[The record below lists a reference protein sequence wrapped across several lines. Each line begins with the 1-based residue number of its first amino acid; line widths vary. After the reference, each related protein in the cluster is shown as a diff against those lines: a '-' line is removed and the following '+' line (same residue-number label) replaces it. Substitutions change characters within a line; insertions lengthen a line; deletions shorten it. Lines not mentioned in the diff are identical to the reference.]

1 MTCRLAIDIGGTF
14 TDFALVEESS
24 GDVAIYKQLTTP
36 RDPSLCV
43 LDGAKRLLDAQGVS
57 FDKVKTIIHGTT
69 LVTNAV
75 IERKGARTA
84 MITTKGFRD
93 ILDIGNERRYD
104 LFDLRLVFPSPLI
117 PRQLRFEIDERISY
131 AGEVITP
138 VESNNLEGLLRKL
151 SAEHDLE
158 SLAICLLH
166 SYLNDMHEKLISALI
181 KERLPTLYI
190 STSSEVFPFMR
201 EYDRFTT
208 TTVNAYVQ
216 PVVDR
221 YLDRLE
227 KGFQRQGFA
236 GNLYIM
242 TSSGGTVTT
251 ETARR
256 LPVRM
261 LESGP
266 AAGVLMSAYLGRDL
280 DLPNLLSYD
289 MGGTTAK
296 GCLIRKGAPRKEY
309 HMEVAR
315 VHEFKQGS
323 GLPIKTPVIDMIEI
337 GSGGGSI
344 AEVDQRG
351 LIRVGPQSSGADP
364 GPACYSLGGSYATL
378 TDANLVLGYLDPD
391 FFVGGRMTLDL
402 EASRKVIR
410 EKIADPLGIKL
421 LEAAWGI
428 HEIINEDCAGA
439 FRVHASER
447 GVDYR
452 NCTMVAFGGSG
463 PIHALRISRKL
474 KIPRVVFPFGAGVFS
489 AFGLLV
495 SPLSFDSLRS
505 YRILHEDLTPRLFTE
520 TFQPLIEESSGLLK
534 YAGVGE
540 KEIRIVRRLDMRHLG
555 QGFEVEVT
563 LPDLLNPKELIEQ
576 LPNIFASEYQRRYAI
591 SLIDEPLEI
600 VNWKVE
606 AQSLSAMMGGKYH
619 PEETTGGSS
628 LKGYRQV
635 YFPEAKSYL
644 KAPIYDR
651 YALGP
656 GTHLEGPAI
665 VEERESTCIIG
676 IGDTVFVDDR
686 YNMVAEIGEE
696 VKHDQI

>member
-1 MTCRLAIDIGGTF
+1 MSYRLAIDIGGTF
-14 TDFALVEESS
+14 TDFALVEDSS

-36 RDPSLCV
+36 SDPSLCV
-43 LDGAKRLLDAQGVS
+43 LDGAKRLLNEQGVS
-57 FDKVKTIIHGTT
+57 FDVVKTIIHGTT

-84 MITTKGFRD
+84 MIITKGFRD

-104 LFDLRLVFPSPLI
+104 LFDLRLVFPAPLI
-117 PRQLRFEIDERISY
+117 PRGLRFEIEERISY

-138 VESNNLEGLLRKL
+138 LEPDNLEDLMKKL
-151 SAEHDLE
+151 VAEHDVE
-158 SLAICLLH
+158 SLAVCLLH
-166 SYLNDMHEKLISALI
+166 SYLNDMHERRISAFI
-181 KERLPTLYI
+181 KEHLPGLHI

-227 KGFQRQGFA
+227 KGFQGQGFA

-256 LPVRM
+256 FPVRM

-266 AAGVLMSAYLGRDL
+266 AAGVLMSAYLGRNL
-280 DLPNLLSYD
+280 NLPNLLSYD

-296 GCLIRKGAPRKEY
+296 GCLIRKGTPRKEY
-309 HMEVAR
+309 YMEVAR

-351 LIRVGPQSSGADP
+351 LIKVGPQSSGADP
-364 GPACYSLGGSYATL
+364 GPACYGLGGTYATL

-391 FFVGGRMTLDL
+391 FFVGGRMALDV
-402 EASRKVIR
+402 EASRRVIKER
-410 EKIADPLGIKL
+410 IAAPLGL
-421 LEAAWGI
+421 DVVDAAWGI
-428 HEIINEDCAGA
+428 HEIINEDCARA

-452 NCTMVAFGGSG
+452 NCTMIAFGGSG

-495 SPLSFDSLRS
+495 SPMSFDSLRS
-505 YRILHEDLTPRLFTE
+505 HRIFYEDLTPRLFTE
-520 TFQPLIEESSGLLK
+520 TFQPLIEESSDLLK
-534 YAGVGE
+534 HAGVE
-540 KEIRIVRRLDMRHLG
+540 QRDIRIVRRLDMRYLG

-563 LPDLLNPKELIEQ
+563 LPDLQSPKELVEQ
-576 LPNIFASEYQRRYAI
+576 IPKIFVAEYQKRYAI

-606 AQSLSAMMGGKYH
+606 AQGKATGMGGKYH
-619 PEETTGGSS
+619 PEDAAGDAA
-628 LKGYRQV
+628 LKGHRRV
-635 YFPEAKSYL
+635 FFPEAKAYL
-644 KAPIYDR
+644 QAPIYDR
-651 YALGP
+651 YALQP
-656 GTHLEGPAI
+656 GTSLKGPAI

-676 IGDTVFVDDR
+676 PGDRVVVDGR
-686 YNMVAEIGEE
+686 YNLVAEIGKEGN
-696 VKHDQI
+696 DD

>member
-1 MTCRLAIDIGGTF
+1 MSYRLAIDIGGTF
-14 TDFALVEESS
+14 TDFALVEDSS
-24 GDVAIYKQLTTP
+24 GDMAIYKQLTTP
-36 RDPSLCV
+36 SDPSLCV
-43 LDGAKRLLDAQGVS
+43 LDGAKRLLGEQGVS
-57 FDKVKTIIHGTT
+57 FDRVKTIIHGTT

-117 PRQLRFEIDERISY
+117 PRNLRFEIEERISY
-131 AGEVITP
+131 AGEVITSL
-138 VESNNLEGLLRKL
+138 ESHTLEALLKKVL
-151 SAEHDLE
+151 AEHDVE
-158 SLAICLLH
+158 SLAVCLLH
-166 SYLNDMHEKLISALI
+166 SYLNDTHEKRICAFI
-181 KERLPTLYI
+181 KEHIPGLYL
-190 STSSEVFPFMR
+190 SSSSEVFPFMR

-227 KGFQRQGFA
+227 KGFQRQGFT

-266 AAGVLMSAYLGRDL
+266 AAGVLMSAYLGRNL

-315 VHEFKQGS
+315 IHEFKQGS

-364 GPACYSLGGSYATL
+364 GPACYGLGGTFATL
-378 TDANLVLGYLDPD
+378 TDANLVLGYLDPN
-391 FFVGGRMTLDL
+391 FFVGGRMALDV

-410 EKIADPLGIKL
+410 EKIADPLGLQVID
-421 LEAAWGI
+421 AAWGI
-428 HEIINEDCAGA
+428 HEIINEQCARA

-452 NCTMVAFGGSG
+452 NCTMIAFGGSG

-495 SPLSFDSLRS
+495 SPLSFDSLKS
-505 YRILHEDLTPRLFTE
+505 HRILHKDLTPRLFTE
-520 TFQPLIEESSGLLK
+520 TFQPLIDESSGLLK
-534 YAGVGE
+534 HAGVGE
-540 KEIRIVRRLDMRHLG
+540 QEIRVVRRLDMRYLG

-563 LPDLLNPKELIEQ
+563 LPDLQNPKEVIEQ
-576 LPNIFASEYQRRYAI
+576 IPGLFVAEYQKRYAI

-600 VNWKVE
+600 VNWKIEV
-606 AQSLSAMMGGKYH
+606 QSVAAGRGGKYH
-619 PEETTGGSS
+619 PEEAAGGSA
-628 LKGYRQV
+628 LKGHRHV
-635 YFPEAKSYL
+635 FFPEAKAYL
-644 KAPIYDR
+644 QAPIYDR
-651 YALGP
+651 YALQP
-656 GTHLEGPAI
+656 GTSLKGPAI

-686 YNMVAEIGEE
+686 YNLVAEIGKEG
-696 VKHDQI
+696 KHD